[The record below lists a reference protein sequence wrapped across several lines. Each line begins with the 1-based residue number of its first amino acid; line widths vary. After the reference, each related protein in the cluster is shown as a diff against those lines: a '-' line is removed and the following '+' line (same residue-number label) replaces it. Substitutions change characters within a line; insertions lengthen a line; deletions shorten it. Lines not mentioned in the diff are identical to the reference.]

1 MSKKDIP
8 VYMFTGMLESGK
20 TSFVRDTLND
30 GEFEDG
36 DKSLYI
42 LCEQGEVEIDPAV
55 LKKNLITV
63 TTIEEQSLFTED
75 YLNKLEEK
83 FKPDRILLEVNG
95 MWKPQELIDQFPEN
109 WMLVQCIAL
118 VDGSTFQTYMSA
130 MGGLVMEQ
138 VKPADLVVFNRVDDE
153 EDRGSYRRRVKA
165 LNRKAQILFED
176 EKGNLDDAY
185 ADTLPFDIS
194 GPVIDLEDDDFG
206 LWYMD
211 AMDHPE
217 HYAGKKMRFHTMV
230 YRHKSFP
237 DDKLVPGRF
246 AMTCCAADIQYIGFI
261 CHASNAKDFAQKSW
275 VNVEADVKY
284 EYCKDYKGK
293 GIVLYAD
300 KPLEAA
306 EPGEQLCYFT

>member
-20 TSFVRDTLND
+20 TSFIRDTLTD

-36 DKSLYI
+36 QKSLYL
-42 LCEQGEVEIDPAV
+42 LCEQGEVEIDPA
-55 LKKNLITV
+55 LLRRNLIT
-63 TTIEEQSLFTED
+63 THIIEEQQLFTED
-75 YLNKLEEK
+75 YLNQLEDK
-83 FKPDRILLEVNG
+83 FKPDRILLEING

-109 WMLVQCIAL
+109 WVLAQCIAL
-118 VDGSTFQTYMSA
+118 VDGSTFETYMSA

-138 VKPADLVVFNRVDDE
+138 VKPADLVVFDRVDDE

-165 LNRKAQILFED
+165 LNRRAQILFED

-185 ADTLPFDIS
+185 ADTLPFDIT
-194 GPVIDLEDDDFG
+194 GPVINLDDDDFG

-217 HYAGKKMRFHTMV
+217 NYNGKTIKFRGMV

-246 AMTCCAADIQYIGFI
+246 AMTCCEADIQFIGFV
-261 CHASNAKDFAQKSW
+261 CHAPNAKDFEQKAW
-275 VNVEADVKY
+275 INLEATMKY
-284 EYCKDYKGK
+284 EYCKDYQGK
-293 GIVLYAD
+293 GIVLYCD

-306 EPGEQLCYFT
+306 QPGEQLCYFT